1 MSGSA
6 PTDRPPDAAV
16 SRGRVS
22 VHPRGFGFVLDAAGR
37 SAFVVPPEL
46 NPFLADDEVEYTL
59 ESQGDR
65 HTARQLRLV
74 ARPRQTL
81 FGTAVRHGRALFL
94 KVDRL
99 VANTDWPLTGA
110 ANPGDAVLARIEGGQ
125 AVVAEILTGGEAE
138 IARLLCRHDLRG
150 AHDPAVTTAAEALRA
165 PDLDHRRDLRG
176 EVTVTIDGP
185 DTRDIDD
192 ALLAL
197 PPDADGALR
206 VIVAIADVSAL
217 VAEGSALDADARA
230 RATSV
235 YLPGR
240 VLPMLPPRLSEDRL
254 SLLEGADRPAL
265 TVELR
270 IDAEGEVTAVDV
282 HEAAIR
288 STARLTYDAVTRFL
302 EEGDAEA
309 VPTVTHAT
317 LRRLRAASARLSQ
330 ARAAR
335 GGKDVEREEI
345 SVRLDEQG
353 APVGL
358 EARRS
363 DVAHVLVERLMVAA
377 NEAVARYLVER
388 GLPGL
393 FRVHESPSLERT
405 QALAAA
411 AEALGVVAGFSETAP
426 LTPRALAAFD
436 RQIRGTRSEALVESA
451 ARRLLGPARYT
462 GSPGLHFGLAA
473 PLYLHFTSP
482 IRRYADLAVHRILR
496 RYLRGER
503 GLRRDD
509 PALEPLCAHVN
520 EKAHRAARA
529 EAERER
535 VLVSR
540 LFERRLGQQV
550 RAVVVGHKPQ
560 GALVQ
565 VDGAL
570 ALLAGETPPLGAALR
585 VEIAAV
591 DTELGRIDVRRVP
604 DPSNAAQP
612 SG

>member
-1 MSGSA
+1 MSGTA
-6 PTDRPPDAAV
+6 PPDRAPDAAV
-16 SRGRVS
+16 FRGRVS

-46 NPFLADDEVEYTL
+46 NPFLADDEVECVL

-65 HTARQLRLV
+65 HTARHLRLV
-74 ARPRQTL
+74 SRPRQTL

-110 ANPGDAVLARIEGGQ
+110 AQPGDEVLARVEGGQ
-125 AVVAEILTGGEAE
+125 AVVAEVLAGGEAE

-150 AHDPAVTTAAEALRA
+150 AHDAAVATAAEALPA
-165 PDLDHRRDLRG
+165 PDLRGRRDLRG

-217 VAEGSALDADARA
+217 VSEGSALDADARA

-254 SLLEGADRPAL
+254 SLVEGADRPAL

-288 STARLTYDAVTRFL
+288 STARLTYDEVTRFL
-302 EEGDAEA
+302 EQGDAEA
-309 VPTVTHAT
+309 VPEVTHAT
-317 LRRLRAASARLSQ
+317 LRRLRAAAARLSQ

-393 FRVHESPSLERT
+393 FRVHEAPSLERT

-411 AEALGVVAGFSETAP
+411 AEALGVVAGFSETTP

-462 GSPGLHFGLAA
+462 GVPGLHFGLAA

-509 PALEPLCAHVN
+509 PALEPLCLHVN

-535 VLVSR
+535 VLVAR

-565 VDGAL
+565 VEGAL
-570 ALLAGETPPLGAALR
+570 ALLAGESPALGSALM

-591 DTELGRIDVRRVP
+591 DTELGRIDVRRVAE
-604 DPSNAAQP
+604 SQA